1 MSLSQEI
8 RHHCVPDFSK
18 AGSFFTKEAVYNGYK
33 TVRGAIHVPFFP
45 AFHRPGWLL
54 RYVVGPYDAFWRE
67 SVLADFW
74 AGITVALLLI
84 PQALSYATIANM
96 PPINGL
102 YASVLPSAVYTFFGS
117 SMQLAVGAVAIC
129 CLLIGALVSQYGV
142 VPGSEE
148 SVQLGGEIALAT
160 GTILTVMSILNMGNL
175 IRYISFPVMSGFTSA
190 AASLIAMNQIKHM
203 FGFTNSYFPQTGD
216 GKAEENWQV
225 MDWIIKNYG
234 VAVTPSPTSK
244 PSFLPTAVPTF
255 VSGATY
261 ANGGNSPAPTSA
273 IAFPTASPTPKP
285 SSFAPTKEW
294 SDASNWGG
302 LPANAKSALAKSNIN
317 WQGEGKSN
325 LNPYSIAI
333 CFGLW
338 IVLALI
344 NSMRKRFKA
353 TPERKKSTC
362 FKIWTTVSAISPFF
376 AIIIGA
382 GIAAKIKQEDDQD
395 NWNIVWLGKK
405 YGLADAGANHNYYK
419 YSLKVVGPVASG
431 INILRTPSLKW
442 PFGTL
447 LVDVIPLTLIAFMES
462 WAVAR
467 KMAVISNELHVLNAS
482 QELWAIGLANLLAS
496 VGSAFPVA
504 GSFSRSSLNLAS
516 GARTPL
522 SKVTTLIVLII
533 TLTSLTETFGYI
545 PQAALAAVIIAS
557 VTSLID
563 LRDFWNAWKYS
574 KKDFFVMIF
583 TANFTFVFDTKWGL
597 LAGIGMSFAIYIGEL
612 AFASESAPKKLFSHH
627 KENNGIEVIKLES
640 DLVFLTAARVK
651 DFLTSA
657 VFKSPVKATKEEQ
670 SIHTRAFNAVHGAFD
685 YVVQP
690 NLIKPF
696 HPEQPVAVVVDFAAV
711 HHVDISGAYAIQ
723 EWAQNARADGI
734 LIVFIN
740 TSDGIFKFFDNFGMK
755 SDSTTE
761 KVDLD
766 AYADKISL
774 AIRKVES
781 KVEDAWSTK
790 SGKGG
795 GATSG
800 KVRRGTAFAS
810 ELQMDTDEERPA
822 SASSDEWDTVNGG
835 KVRRAAAETE
845 LVKSQV

>member
-1 MSLSQEI
+1 VVSLSQEI
-8 RHHCVPDFSK
+8 RHHCIPDFSK
-18 AGSFFTKEAVYNGYK
+18 AGSFFTKEAAYNGYK

-54 RYVVGPYDAFWRE
+54 RYAVGPYDAFWRE
-67 SVLADFW
+67 SVLADLW

-216 GKAEENWQV
+216 GKAHENWQV
-225 MDWIIKNYG
+225 MEWIIYNYG

-244 PSFLPTAVPTF
+244 PSFLPTAVPTW
-255 VSGATY
+255 AP
-261 ANGGNSPAPTSA
+261 NGGTSAPTPA
-273 IAFPTASPTPKP
+273 IAFPTAAPTPKP

-294 SDASNWGG
+294 SDAKNWGG

-317 WQGEGKSN
+317 WQAEGKSN

-353 TPERKKSTC
+353 TPERKKSIC
-362 FKIWTTVSAISPFF
+362 FKIWTTVSAIAPFF

-382 GIAAKIKQEDDQD
+382 GIAAKIKQEDNEDT
-395 NWNIVWLGKK
+395 WNIVWLGQK

-419 YSLKVVGPVASG
+419 YSLKVVGPVVSG
-431 INILRTPSLKW
+431 LNILRTPTLKW
-442 PFGTL
+442 PFGEL

-467 KMAVISNELHVLNAS
+467 KMAVISNELHILNAS

-657 VFKSPVKATKEEQ
+657 VFKTPVKATKEEQ

-685 YVVQP
+685 FVVQP

-845 LVKSQV
+845 LDKSQV